1 MKNPISKFLIV
12 AAISLSSA
20 QADEPGRS
28 DSPFDFSALDWFGSV
43 STTYLD
49 SSGEVTFHG
58 TTASVYGGTPTI
70 KMDDGLGL
78 SLALGI
84 ETSDGWRLSGDLSYV
99 TANSSSDAVFGI
111 DDRADDTFVL
121 DAEIESLVFMLN
133 GSYDFD
139 IGLDRFTPFLKAGVG
154 VARNKTKSALLDV
167 SYDSLIWNG
176 TSFDDLDALGIS
188 FPAGRTT
195 EFAWNIGAGIRM
207 ALSERFELSMAYG
220 LMDLGNAVTETNDG
234 GDALA
239 FSDLISQRVQLEL
252 DYRF

>member
-1 MKNPISKFLIV
+1 
-12 AAISLSSA
+12 
-20 QADEPGRS
+20 
-28 DSPFDFSALDWFGSV
+28 
-43 STTYLD
+43 
-49 SSGEVTFHG
+49 
-58 TTASVYGGTPTI
+58 
-70 KMDDGLGL
+70 
-78 SLALGI
+78 
-84 ETSDGWRLSGDLSYV
+84 
-99 TANSSSDAVFGI
+99 
-111 DDRADDTFVL
+111 
-121 DAEIESLVFMLN
+121 
-133 GSYDFD
+133 
-139 IGLDRFTPFLKAGVG
+139 
-154 VARNKTKSALLDV
+154 V